1 MELLVQD
8 NDLDVDDFLD
18 NQEPFALNEI
28 KAYQS
33 KVFDFKEQPKQQMV
47 QAKARDLGAAAL
59 QAEEFKAAEAKE

>member
-28 KAYQS
+28 KAY
-33 KVFDFKEQPKQQMV
+33 
-47 QAKARDLGAAAL
+47 
-59 QAEEFKAAEAKE
+59 